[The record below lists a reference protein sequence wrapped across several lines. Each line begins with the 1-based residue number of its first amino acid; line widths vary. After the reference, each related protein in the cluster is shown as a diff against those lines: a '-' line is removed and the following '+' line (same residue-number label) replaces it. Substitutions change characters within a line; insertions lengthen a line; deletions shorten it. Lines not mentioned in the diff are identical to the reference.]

1 MTNQIEV
8 LNPVV
13 EPISQGNI
21 VANRPD
27 SLDGK
32 VLGLLANGKRNSE
45 EILDMIKDVL
55 SDRYEFKNV
64 IARNN
69 GNASRPCPDDMVT
82 EMVDLCDVI
91 ITSSGD

>member
-8 LNPVV
+8 LNPIV

-64 IARNN
+64 IARNK

-82 EMVDLCDVI
+82 EMVDLCEVI

>member
-64 IARNN
+64 IARNK

>member
-8 LNPVV
+8 LNPIV

-64 IARNN
+64 IARNK